1 MNFRLSLAGRG
12 VNTIRL
18 FVMVCFIF
26 GIVSL
31 IHTCTTT
38 QQPPTAKSFTTE
50 HRASASTIASPENKW
65 CLRRASLGACSRHA
79 SRSLRISS
87 SITFQPLLGQAAR
100 ALSPTA

>member
-1 MNFRLSLAGRG
+1 MLYFRD
-12 VNTIRL
+12 
-18 FVMVCFIF
+18 CFPDSH
-26 GIVSL
+26 V
-31 IHTCTTT
+31 HNDATTT
-38 QQPPTAKSFTTE
+38 NSE
-50 HRASASTIASPENKW
+50 ILHN

>member
-50 HRASASTIASPENKW
+50 HRASASTIASLENEGNKW
-65 CLRRASLGACSRHA
+65 CLRYCFSLN
-79 SRSLRISS
+79 
-87 SITFQPLLGQAAR
+87 
-100 ALSPTA
+100 